1 MINLKDYA
9 KKQGIS
15 YEAIRKQVARYRDE
29 LGDHISY
36 QGKTQYLD
44 EIAEEFLDG
53 KRAVN
58 AIHIIEHDK
67 DEQIEDLKHQNELL
81 KMKIMELQEQLIAS
95 KDQLLDANEQLI
107 EMQNQVLLLT
117 TQKTVQD
124 EQPVQPTKKWW
135 EFWK

>member
-29 LGDHISY
+29 LGEHISY

-95 KDQLLDANEQLI
+95 KDQLLDTNRQLI
-107 EMQNQVLLLT
+107 DMQNQVLAL
-117 TQKTVQD
+117 TVQD
-124 EQPVQPTKKWW
+124 EQDEQLVQQKKKWW